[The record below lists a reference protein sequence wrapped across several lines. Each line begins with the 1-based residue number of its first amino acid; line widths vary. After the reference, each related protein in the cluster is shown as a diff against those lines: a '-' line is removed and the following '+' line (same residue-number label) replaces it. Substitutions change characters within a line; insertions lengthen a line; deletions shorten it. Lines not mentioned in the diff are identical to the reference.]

1 MNYRPQRKFIL
12 FIIYNYTKR
21 FIFTPRNKLLIMTF
35 KKLMINKLLLYF
47 VLLPFVSFAQI
58 KGDVTIEWLEKSEM
72 SFGDSKVNVPQFAG
86 SSYHYE
92 PSTRSI
98 SFTLNLTESITFNG
112 NAVQIT
118 NLVYESLTA
127 SQLGDLDPANIQ
139 QTPSATLKTNQSRG
153 VKQVFLVLSPIIK
166 DDFGFKR
173 ITSFSYSINSQN
185 AARISQTNKTNVI
198 TNSVLSTGDWYQFY
212 VEKSGVYKI
221 SKSFLQQ
228 LGLNVNAVDPKKIK
242 IYGNG
247 GRMVPLENGIP
258 YPIDLAENAIQI
270 SGEIDGVFNNDD
282 YILFYAEGVDVYNS
296 ESETYNNL
304 YDSKSYYYVTVQGN
318 DGKRISTMVQ
328 PSGNSTLN
336 LNTFDDHQF
345 HEEDLVNIARL
356 GRQWYGESFDI
367 NQDQEFTFNFPNID
381 TTTAVKLNA
390 TAAAAAFTIT
400 SFKVT
405 ANEQEVGTISFPS
418 LVLNDEVVFN
428 VRSLQINTLIP
439 ASDVI
444 KIKFSYNNNG
454 VPGSKGYLEKISL
467 VAKSKLQGYGKQF
480 RFQYD
485 LFSSSNAIVSYNI
498 SNAAGISQI
507 WDVTDIYN
515 VTKVENANQAS
526 FSFKANLGELRK
538 YVAIDPLDFY
548 TPLKTNKTKI
558 ANQDLKGSF
567 FKNNIDY
574 VIITPS
580 FLSSQAEKLADFH
593 RNIAPIKLNVK
604 VITLESIY
612 QEFSSGKQDVAAI
625 RNCIKYIYDNAAD
638 PLKKVKYVNLFGD
651 ASYDFKNR
659 TPNNTN
665 IVPIYH
671 ALNSNTTREASFA
684 SDDFFG
690 LMDAGEGNIGSFYGG
705 IDIAVGRMI
714 HDSAQQADEMVN
726 KVIEYHDVKSYGSWR
741 NNYMMICDDSDKVS
755 DASLQNRQNILADRI
770 TLEKPFLNINK
781 ILLDSYVQEA
791 SAGGSRYPKAR
802 TEIFSAFE
810 KGALVLNYLGHGGE
824 DGLTSERIWE
834 KSDGQNLNNQ
844 YRYPLFITIT
854 CDFSRFDN
862 PTRPTA
868 GEYTYWNPKGGAIS
882 MISTIRSIGQFSA
895 ENFNDVLAKNLF
907 SYGTSQYT
915 SIAESLRLSKNS
927 NPNSSTNVVFYIGD
941 PALMLA
947 IAKPKIRLTKV
958 NDIPVTQP
966 IDDFKS
972 LSKMKISGEI
982 TDENN
987 LPLTNYNGEL
997 STIIFDKFIT
1007 RSTLNN
1013 DGNSPSMPF
1022 NVLGETIFRGNAS
1035 VTSGQFDFSFIVPRD
1050 IRIPVSNGK
1059 ISFYSKKNQLFE
1071 NQTGFDTT
1079 IKVGGINE
1087 NAIVDNIS
1095 PTLKLYMNDETFI
1108 SGGITNDSPFLLA
1121 HLEDENGINTAS
1133 GIGHDMVAILDGDV
1147 NNPYILND
1155 YYQTNLDDFTKG
1167 TLRFPFR
1174 NLDAGLHIITFKAW
1188 DVYNNPITAEIQF
1201 IVAGTETITL
1211 THVLNYPNPFVN
1223 YTEFWFSHNKPY
1235 EPLDVQVQVMTIT
1248 GKIVWTK
1255 NQIVTNE
1262 GFLSKEITWDGKDD
1276 FGNKIGKGVYVYKLT
1291 VKSNLTNTKT
1301 EKIEKLVI
1309 L

>member
-1 MNYRPQRKFIL
+1 MKKKL
-12 FIIYNYTKR
+12 FIYFALIP
-21 FIFTPRNKLLIMTF
+21 FI
-35 KKLMINKLLLYF
+35 
-47 VLLPFVSFAQI
+47 SFAQI
-58 KGDVTIEWLEKSEM
+58 KGDVAIEWLDKNEM
-72 SFGDSKVNVPQFAG
+72 SFGDFKINAPQFIG
-86 SSYHYE
+86 SSYHYDT
-92 PSTRSI
+92 SKRAI
-98 SFTLNLTESITFNG
+98 SFILNLTESSSFSG
-112 NAVQIT
+112 NTVQIT
-118 NLVYESLTA
+118 NVVYESLTT

-139 QTPSATLKTNQSRG
+139 KNPSASLKINESRG
-153 VKQVFLVLSPIIK
+153 LKQVFLVLSPIVK
-166 DDFGFKR
+166 ADFGFKR
-173 ITSFSYSINSQN
+173 ITSFSYSVSSENSS
-185 AARISQTNKTNVI
+185 RISQTNKTSVI

-212 VEKSGVYKI
+212 IEKSGVYKI

-228 LGLNVNAVDPKKIK
+228 LGLNFNAIDPKKIK

-247 GRMVPLENGIP
+247 GRMVPLSNSIP
-258 YPIDLAENAIQI
+258 YPIDLTENAIQI
-270 SGEIDGVFNNDD
+270 IGEGDGIFNNED

-296 ESETYNNL
+296 ESQTNNNL
-304 YDSKSYYYVTVQGN
+304 YETKSYYYVTVQGN
-318 DGKRISTMVQ
+318 DGKRISTMVP

-336 LNTFDDHQF
+336 LNTFDDYQF

-356 GRQWYGESFDI
+356 GRQWFGESFDI
-367 NQDQEFTFNFPNID
+367 TQDQEFTFNFPNID
-381 TTTAVKLNA
+381 TTTPVKLNA
-390 TAAAAAFTIT
+390 TAASAAFTLT
-400 SFKVT
+400 SFKVA
-405 ANEQEVGTISFPS
+405 ANGQDVGTISLSSIVPNS
-418 LVLNDEVVFN
+418 STVFN
-428 VRSLQINTLIP
+428 VGSLPSNTPIP
-439 ASDVI
+439 ASETI

-467 VAKSKLQGYGKQF
+467 IAKSKLQGYGKQF

-485 LFSSSNAIVSYNI
+485 LSISSSGIVSYNV

-515 VTKVENANQAS
+515 VTKAENANQTS
-526 FSFKANLGELRK
+526 FSFKANLGEIRK

-558 ANQDLKGSF
+558 ANQNIKGTI
-567 FKNNIDY
+567 FKNAQGQFQDIDY

-580 FLSSQAEKLADFH
+580 FLSSQAEKLANFH
-593 RNIAPIKLNVK
+593 RSYSKLNVK

-625 RNCIKYIYDNAAD
+625 RNCIKYIYDNASD
-638 PLKKVKYVNLFGD
+638 PTKKVKYVNLFGD
-651 ASYDFKNR
+651 ATYDFKNR
-659 TPNNTN
+659 IPNNTN

-671 ALNSNTTREASFA
+671 ALRSNTVGEGSYA

-690 LMDAGEGNIGSFYGG
+690 LMDAGEGNMGPEIPKG

-714 HDSAQQADEMVN
+714 HDNAQQADEMVN
-726 KVIEYHDVKSYGSWR
+726 KVIEYHDIKSYGSWR
-741 NNYMMICDDSDKVS
+741 NNYLMISDDSDKRS
-755 DASLQNRQNILADRI
+755 DASLQNRHNILADKI
-770 TLEKPFLNINK
+770 TFEKPFLNVNK
-781 ILLDSYVQEA
+781 ILLDSYVQQA

-802 TEIFSAFE
+802 TDMFSAFE

-824 DGLTSERIWE
+824 DGLSSERIWE

-882 MISTIRSIGQFSA
+882 MITTIRSIGQFSA
-895 ENFNDVLAKNLF
+895 ENFNDVLANYLF
-907 SYGTSQYT
+907 SYGSNQYT
-915 SIAESLRLSKNS
+915 SIAESLRMAKNS

-972 LSKMKISGEI
+972 LAKMKISGEI

-987 LPLTNYNGEL
+987 VPLTNYNGEL

-1007 RSTLNN
+1007 RSTLDN
-1013 DGNSPSMPF
+1013 DGYSPSIPF

-1035 VTSGQFDFSFIVPRD
+1035 VTNGQFEFSFIVPRD
-1050 IRIPVSNGK
+1050 IRIPLANGK

-1071 NQTGFDTT
+1071 NQTGSDTN

-1095 PTLKLYMNDETFI
+1095 PTVKLYMNDETFV
-1108 SGGITNDSPFLLA
+1108 SGGTTNDSPFLLA
-1121 HLEDENGINTAS
+1121 NLEDENGINTAS
-1133 GIGHDMVAILDGDV
+1133 GIGHDMIAILDGDV

-1167 TLRFPFR
+1167 SLRFPFR
-1174 NLDAGLHIITFKAW
+1174 NLAAGLHTITFKAW
-1188 DVYNNPITAEIQF
+1188 DVYNNPITSEIQF
-1201 IVAGTETITL
+1201 IVAGNESLTL
-1211 THVLNYPNPFVN
+1211 KNVLNYPNPFVN
-1223 YTEFWFSHNKPY
+1223 YTEFWFSHNKPF

-1248 GKIVWTK
+1248 GKVVWTK
-1255 NQIVTNE
+1255 NQIISTE

-1276 FGNKIGKGVYVYKLT
+1276 FGNRIGKGVYVYKLT
-1291 VKSNLTNTKT
+1291 VKSNSTNTKT
-1301 EKIEKLVI
+1301 EKFEKLVI